1 LLPDDM
7 TVLHAEPSQRRRE
20 LLFDFRRG
28 DALIRCELID
38 HGEEYGVQA
47 LFLDDGFPIS
57 RRMFPPWRNPQQT
70 SRTMAIIWSEAER
83 TALER
88 ILPVITAKE
97 RSADH
102 GPTRR

>member
-57 RRMFPPWRNPQQT
+57 CRMFPPWRNPQQT

-88 ILPVITAKE
+88 ILPVVK
-97 RSADH
+97 
-102 GPTRR
+102 